1 MEELPRN
8 VKSRWAT
15 REQFNGSPLRLV
27 LDNLAGS
34 ATNRT
39 AA

>member
-1 MEELPRN
+1 MKELPSRHI
-8 VKSRWAT
+8 KTRWAT
-15 REQFNGSPLRLV
+15 REQFNGSLRLV
-27 LDNLAGS
+27 LDNLAGG